1 VNERDRHAAA
11 PMRLQRSEPREAAVE
26 RIRAGAADGRDEVGP
41 SSGLMARISA
51 RRPPR
56 SASTAE
62 YSAALRD
69 EHLGLR
75 AGGAV
80 LRIGGRELRF
90 ERRGG
95 ALVVRDTIGAAVV
108 ARGRAAEDAMT
119 SAWEHLLAP

>member
-1 VNERDRHAAA
+1 MPQDRAAIACLAAA
-11 PMRLQRSEPREAAVE
+11 SRAPGSSSPRTAAMAGRS
-26 RIRAGAADGRDEVGP
+26 
-41 SSGLMARISA
+41 
-51 RRPPR
+51 
-56 SASTAE
+56 
-62 YSAALRD
+62 
-69 EHLGLR
+69 
-75 AGGAV
+75 GAV